1 MFLRC
6 RRCIISHEIRST
18 DKKNQALVN
27 VEFHHT
33 QFNQQTSNST
43 ICAWRHTQ
51 LNQQMSLRPNMLKG
65 TLFPPIQVL
74 RLEMV
79 AWNHTRILILLRS
92 PRTIWN
98 NTASA
103 SSMWPLLGGCARIDG
118 RFGGSPA
125 SNRQPLGMHRSESLL
140 AFPALPGTCKY

>member
-1 MFLRC
+1 
-6 RRCIISHEIRST
+6 
-18 DKKNQALVN
+18 
-27 VEFHHT
+27 
-33 QFNQQTSNST
+33 
-43 ICAWRHTQ
+43 
-51 LNQQMSLRPNMLKG
+51 MLKG

-103 SSMWPLLGGCARIDG
+103 SHVALVGGMC
-118 RFGGSPA
+118 S
-125 SNRQPLGMHRSESLL
+125 
-140 AFPALPGTCKY
+140 Y